1 MTQSMTGFARGSV
14 TTPQFSV
21 IVELRSVNNRF
32 LDLHFRCPD
41 SLRAHEPHWRELV
54 GNTLTRGKIE
64 ASVKVQQ
71 STANDTISVDTNKL
85 FQVKQALAA
94 VHQAIPDIASPDALA
109 ILQVPGVSVQTELD
123 EKLLAR
129 TATEAMKAAVTE
141 LAEQR
146 RIEGAKMAAVVMNRV
161 ETMYEL
167 LEVLKQHLPQLRAN
181 QRQRLLDRLNQ
192 AGVEAEPSRLEEELI
207 YVAQRSDVD
216 EEVDRLAAH
225 LSAITGALASN
236 KPCGRRLDF
245 LMQELNRE
253 ANTLSS
259 KSTALSTTNTAVEF
273 KVLIEQMREQIQ
285 NIE

>member
-14 TTPQFSV
+14 TTAQFTV

-32 LDLHFRCPD
+32 LDVHFRCPD
-41 SLRAHEPHWRELV
+41 NLRENEPHWRQLIGHELA
-54 GNTLTRGKIE
+54 RGKVE
-64 ASVKVQQ
+64 VSVKVQ
-71 STANDTISVDTNKL
+71 TVIADDAIYINEEKL
-85 FQVKQALAA
+85 AEVQQALITVCEAM
-94 VHQAIPDIASPDALA
+94 PDARYPNALA
-109 ILQVPGVSVQTELD
+109 VLEVPGVSKQRVLD
-123 EKLLAR
+123 EKLLA
-129 TATEAMKAAVTE
+129 TASNEAIQQAVTE
-141 LAEQR
+141 LAEQH
-146 RIEGAKMAAVVMNRV
+146 RIEGEKMARAIMDRVDVMHK
-161 ETMYEL
+161 MLDEL
-167 LEVLKQHLPQLRAN
+167 KEFLPELRKN

-192 AGVEAEPSRLEEELI
+192 AGITAEPSRLEEELV
-207 YVAQRSDVD
+207 YLAQRSDVD

-225 LSAITGALASN
+225 LSAISEALASH

-253 ANTLSS
+253 ANTLSA

>member
-41 SLRAHEPHWRELV
+41 NLRAHEPHWRELV